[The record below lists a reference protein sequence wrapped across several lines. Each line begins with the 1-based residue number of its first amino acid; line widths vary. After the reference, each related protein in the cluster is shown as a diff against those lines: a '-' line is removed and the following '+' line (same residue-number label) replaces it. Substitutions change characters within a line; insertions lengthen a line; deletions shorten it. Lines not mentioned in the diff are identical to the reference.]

1 MINLLSSS
9 SLTHTEVY
17 NRSGQ
22 QIGQISEL
30 MIDLGTGR
38 VAYAVL
44 SFGGFMGLG
53 DKLFAIP
60 WALLQINTD
69 KEQFILNVSKEL
81 LESAEGFDKDDWPD
95 TTDLEWNVRTYEH
108 YKQQPYWDL

>member
-1 MINLLSSS
+1 MINLLSAS
-9 SLTHTEVY
+9 SLTNTEVY

>member
-1 MINLLSSS
+1 M
-9 SLTHTEVY
+9 
-17 NRSGQ
+17 NRNGEN
-22 QIGQISEL
+22 IGEISEL

-38 VAYAVL
+38 IAYAVL
-44 SFGGFMGLG
+44 SFGGILGLG

-60 WALLQINTD
+60 WSLLQINTD
-69 KEQFILNVSKEL
+69 KEHFVLNVAKDV

-95 TTDLEWNVRTYEH
+95 VTSLEWNERTYAH

>member
-1 MINLLSSS
+1 MLNLLSAS
-9 SLTHTEVY
+9 SLMHTEVV
-17 NRSGQ
+17 NRDDQ
-22 QIGQISEL
+22 EIGEIKEL

-69 KEQFILNVSKEL
+69 KEHFVLNVSKDL
-81 LESAEGFDKDDWPD
+81 LESADGFDKDDWPD
-95 TTDLEWNVRTYEH
+95 TTDLEWNERTYAH